1 MQMTCVSA
9 YEQVVAASRELTDS
23 EASASHIG
31 LEFLAVALDFSSKS
45 DMVGELA
52 FLQMGDLHS
61 RLAANR
67 PLETLSLVESVEPV
81 VVQCGAAVLGGKGM
95 DGPSGLILIIGPQ
108 LKWLDH
114 DQHPVDLVHLLAGLQ
129 PEDLLDGHLAGVH
142 RVDDLVDFGTFVTG
156 DVELV
161 AAGGDV
167 LDGGGVDVDEVE
179 HWHFEA
185 GVLRVH
191 C

>member
-1 MQMTCVSA
+1 
-9 YEQVVAASRELTDS
+9 
-23 EASASHIG
+23 
-31 LEFLAVALDFSSKS
+31 
-45 DMVGELA
+45 
-52 FLQMGDLHS
+52 
-61 RLAANR
+61 
-67 PLETLSLVESVEPV
+67 
-81 VVQCGAAVLGGKGM
+81 M
-95 DGPSGLILIIGPQ
+95 DGPLGLILIIGPQ
-108 LKWLDH
+108 LKWFDH

-129 PEDLLDGHLAGVH
+129 PEDLLDSHLAGV
-142 RVDDLVDFGTFVTG
+142 RRIDDLVDFGAFVTG